1 MQVATNYKSME
12 FTLTTELT
20 ILLLQIL
27 AGIISLV
34 IVWQK
39 LGNRIEKLE
48 LQISENNDNDKA
60 LRLKVEALDKL
71 FTKIEVLETKQNAQN
86 EAIHYSIKML
96 NSSIEKLK
104 IN

>member
-48 LQISENNDNDKA
+48 LQIAENNDNDKA
-60 LRLKVEALDKL
+60 LRLKVKR
-71 FTKIEVLETKQNAQN
+71 
-86 EAIHYSIKML
+86 
-96 NSSIEKLK
+96 
-104 IN
+104 